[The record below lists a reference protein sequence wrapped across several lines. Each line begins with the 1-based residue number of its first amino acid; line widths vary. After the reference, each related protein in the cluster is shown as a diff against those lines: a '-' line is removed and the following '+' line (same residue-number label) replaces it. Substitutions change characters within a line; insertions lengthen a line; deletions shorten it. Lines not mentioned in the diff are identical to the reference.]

1 MMMAI
6 SIGSNVQRKGGMMRG
21 YSDLKITGTKEDLLN
36 MAPSKPK
43 RRNGRLKWKQRALDA
58 EAELEDAAIW
68 RWIWVSLGVVV
79 GSVGTPIVFY
89 LLTGQ

>member
-1 MMMAI
+1 
-6 SIGSNVQRKGGMMRG
+6 MRG

-43 RRNGRLKWKQRALDA
+43 RRNGRWKWKQRALDA

>member
-1 MMMAI
+1 MKEAKKIMQDEGI
-6 SIGSNVQRKGGMMRG
+6 VLRG
-21 YSDLKITGTKEDLLN
+21 INLPEFH
-36 MAPSKPK
+36 AKPK